1 MKWARFTFKMS
12 YVSFEGTYVQKRS
25 HLLLPLPLLVL
36 HSQHPCGLQWVHH
49 DCPLLPPP
57 PPPPPPLL
65 HVFASLPLLAS
76 AVPLP
81 PVAVSPPPPP
91 AAVAPPPPAEASLLL
106 PSSWLPLFIKTIVL
120 SSG

>member
-57 PPPPPPLL
+57 PPPPLL
-65 HVFASLPLLAS
+65 HVFVSLPLLAS